1 MLIAIQQTLRPILVA
16 MALAAG
22 LTANCLPAVATD
34 LTPVS
39 MTDSQAPSRV
49 LRLALNKSIVIRL
62 PAAAKDVLVGNPGI
76 VDAVVR
82 THSTAYLFA
91 RAPGQTNIFFFD
103 ANGKQIL
110 DLDLEVTRD
119 PSGLQRLLERSLPDT
134 QITVDTMGETVIL
147 GGIAAN
153 AEEASKAMELA
164 AQITGDPKKVVSTVA
179 ITGKEQVMLKVRI
192 VEMQR
197 NVLKQLRLNTGAA
210 IGSGNLTATVLNA
223 NPFAS
228 VIATESFARL
238 DYAKGGDKI
247 TAAIQALET
256 EGLLRTL
263 AEPTLTAISG
273 ESAKF
278 LAGGEFPIP
287 TNSKDGVVSVSFKS
301 FGVGL
306 GFTPVVMSEGRISM
320 KIAAEVSE
328 LSNDGGVTIEG
339 MKINGIKTRRAETA
353 VELPSGGSMV
363 MAGLISDSQVQGI
376 TGTSGLKDIPIL
388 GALFRSREY
397 QAKQTELVVIVT
409 PYVVDSVAPGD
420 LSTPIDSFNAP
431 SDTEAFIFGTLN
443 RVYGPGAVK
452 PSSRWRGQVGY
463 IVE

>member
-1 MLIAIQQTLRPILVA
+1 MMSRPVLAFLMLAVA
-16 MALAAG
+16 VLG
-22 LTANCLPAVATD
+22 GNLPATATD
-34 LTPVS
+34 LAPETVS
-39 MTDSQAPSRV
+39 DAAVPSRV

-134 QITVDTMGETVIL
+134 KITVDTMGETVIL

-153 AEEASKAMELA
+153 AEEAGKAMELA
-164 AQITGDPKKVVSTVA
+164 AQVTGDPKKVVSTVA
-179 ITGKEQVMLKVRI
+179 VAGKEQVMLKVRI

-197 NVLKQLRLNTGAA
+197 NLLKQLRINSKSIFDA
-210 IGSGNLTATVLNA
+210 GNLKTTILSA
-223 NPFAS
+223 NPFPSALAADS
-228 VIATESFARL
+228 LLMTEYS
-238 DYAKGGDKI
+238 KGNDSIG
-247 TAAIQALET
+247 AAIQALET

-287 TNSKDGVVSVSFKS
+287 TNSKDGVITVTFKS

-306 GFTPVVMSEGRISM
+306 GFTPI
-320 KIAAEVSE
+320 
-328 LSNDGGVTIEG
+328 
-339 MKINGIKTRRAETA
+339 
-353 VELPSGGSMV
+353 
-363 MAGLISDSQVQGI
+363 
-376 TGTSGLKDIPIL
+376 
-388 GALFRSREY
+388 
-397 QAKQTELVVIVT
+397 
-409 PYVVDSVAPGD
+409 
-420 LSTPIDSFNAP
+420 
-431 SDTEAFIFGTLN
+431 
-443 RVYGPGAVK
+443 
-452 PSSRWRGQVGY
+452 
-463 IVE
+463 